1 MEFKKKFAR
10 DIYHAR
16 NRQKITQQAVSDD
29 LSISLREYQNIEY
42 GKVLPRLDTFFKL
55 VDLFQLNLEV
65 YRELLSVE

>member
-1 MEFKKKFAR
+1 MEFKKRFAK

-16 NRQKITQQAVSDD
+16 NRQKITQQAVAEV
-29 LSISLREYQNIEY
+29 LSISLREYQNMEY

-65 YRELLSVE
+65 YHELLRAE